1 MVSILK
7 HKSDNAILQ
16 LKPLQ
21 WLPSLSRKISG
32 LLTLTYKP
40 LPDVALVCLTPLQS
54 SILHSFC
61 SPNTPCSCL
70 LLCLVLSVPLHGIL
84 SLIFAWLS
92 SSWYLHV
99 RTNVLSSERHFF
111 LITQLSY
118 VLYHI
123 TQFHFL
129 NSAFHHLVFS
139 YAFIYLA
146 TPY

>member
-1 MVSILK
+1 MW
-7 HKSDNAILQ
+7 
-16 LKPLQ
+16 PLAVR
-21 WLPSLSRKISG
+21 PHYGPASCNLSVPP
-32 LLTLTYKP
+32 TLHAHT
-40 LPDVALVCLTPLQS
+40 C
-54 SILHSFC
+54 F
-61 SPNTPCSCL
+61 
-70 LLCLVLSVPLHGIL
+70 LCLVLSVPLHGIL
-84 SLIFAWLS
+84 PLIFAWLS

-99 RTNVLSSERHFF
+99 RTNVLSSERRFF

-129 NSAFHHLVFS
+129 NSTFHHLVFS